1 MPLAVPPSESESPLS
16 IPPAYADVV
25 VPRHL
30 NRSFTY
36 TIPAPIRDRLR
47 VGSRVQIPFGR
58 STLHGVVVCLSDRLP
73 EHYAKSLPRGQETP
87 SGLREITAL
96 LDETPVTGLSP
107 NILTL
112 SRLVSERYLAPWGQC
127 LRLILSPASPRKP
140 SPKYVSTSAGRQAL
154 ERKTRVSSIARQA
167 LGLLTQAPKGL
178 TLTSLRQRI
187 PGLRRHEV
195 HALQRH
201 GWIHEIARNAD
212 HQQSHVTRRGRL
224 VTEAVLQSGGTN
236 ALGTTPDSTPLSMHL
251 QAVVNRLETTLDAGR
266 HERIL
271 LQGPAADRWN
281 LLLRVAALS
290 LTRHRPILV
299 VAPEVARASTI
310 AALLQARWGPRVALL
325 HSELRP
331 KARAEVWYGIQ
342 VGRTDIVVGTRS
354 AVFAPVSSVG
364 LIYVDGEEDL
374 SLKEE
379 QEPRYHAREVASMRA
394 HLDKAVL
401 LLGSSHP
408 SLETLASLDPGGHR
422 PNPESRILLD
432 SEEKNQPPPS
442 IQLVDLRLLPRN
454 TLLSDV
460 MIRGVRDA
468 LQARSGVILFLNRR
482 GFASALFCRDCG
494 ASPRC
499 QRCDVTLTLHRADA
513 RLTCHYCGSSQR
525 VPHTCPTCRAAR
537 LEPVG
542 FGTERVEEQV
552 RLLFP
557 DARVARLDRDTIQ
570 NPSQAAAIRQAA
582 LAGEVE
588 ILIGTQMLLQGSPW
602 PPVGFVGI
610 PLADAG
616 LHLPDF
622 RAAERTYH
630 TLLDAVGLARSAE
643 AGGRVILQSY
653 LPTHPAIAAVTHHNG
668 TLFYD
673 QELAF
678 RKALGYPPYTHL
690 ISLHISGKNAQ
701 QVKEAAQ
708 WWADSLRRAASH
720 RSIGDAGWPTRP
732 DNSEPQPCASE
743 ARLPLSSDR
752 TGDIMI
758 LGPIPSPVAKIRGR
772 HRWQLLVKSVDATAA
787 RGTVK
792 TTLDELEAKNRKGG
806 LKFEVDVDPVEMM

>member
-1 MPLAVPPSESESPLS
+1 M
-16 IPPAYADVV
+16 
-25 VPRHL
+25 
-30 NRSFTY
+30 
-36 TIPAPIRDRLR
+36 
-47 VGSRVQIPFGR
+47 
-58 STLHGVVVCLSDRLP
+58 
-73 EHYAKSLPRGQETP
+73 
-87 SGLREITAL
+87 
-96 LDETPVTGLSP
+96 
-107 NILTL
+107 
-112 SRLVSERYLAPWGQC
+112 
-127 LRLILSPASPRKP
+127 
-140 SPKYVSTSAGRQAL
+140 
-154 ERKTRVSSIARQA
+154 SSIARQT
-167 LGLLTQAPKGL
+167 LSLLTQAPKGL
-178 TLTSLRQRI
+178 ILTLLRRKI
-187 PGLRRHEV
+187 PGLRRHEL
-195 HALQRH
+195 HALQRR
-201 GWIHEIARNAD
+201 GWIREIARNAD
-212 HQQSHVTRRGRL
+212 DQQSNVTRRGGL
-224 VTEAVLQSGGTN
+224 VTEEALQPRETN
-236 ALGTTPDSTPLSMHL
+236 ALGTAPETTPLPLHL
-251 QAVVNRLETTLDAGR
+251 QAVVNRLETALDTGR
-266 HERIL
+266 HETIL

-281 LLLRVAALS
+281 LLLRVAELS
-290 LTRHRPILV
+290 LARHRPVLV

-310 AALLQARWGPRVALL
+310 AALLYARWGPRVALL

-331 KARAEVWYGIQ
+331 KARAEVWHGIQ

-354 AVFAPVSSVG
+354 AVFAPLGSMG

-408 SLETLASLDPGGHR
+408 SLETLASVDPGGHR
-422 PNPESRILLD
+422 PNPESRILLNSD
-432 SEEKNQPPPS
+432 EKNQLHFS

-460 MIRGVRDA
+460 MISGVRDA
-468 LQARSGVILFLNRR
+468 LQAGSGVILFLNRR
-482 GFASALFCRDCG
+482 GFASALLCRDCG
-494 ASPRC
+494 TSPRC

-513 RLTCHYCGSSQR
+513 RLTCRYCGSSQR
-525 VPHTCPTCRAAR
+525 VPHACPTCRAAR

-542 FGTERVEEQV
+542 FGTERIEEQV

-557 DARVARLDRDTIQ
+557 DARVARLDRDTVQ

-582 LAGEVE
+582 LAGEVD
-588 ILIGTQMLLQGSPW
+588 ILIGTQMLFQGSPW
-602 PPVGFVGI
+602 PPAGFVGI

-622 RAAERTYH
+622 RAAERAYH

-701 QVKEAAQ
+701 RVKEASQ
-708 WWADSLRRAASH
+708 WWADSLRHAVSR
-720 RSIGDAGWPTRP
+720 RSIGEAGWPTRQ
-732 DNSEPQPCASE
+732 DNDQPQPRASE
-743 ARLPLSSDR
+743 ARLSPSSDR

-787 RGTVK
+787 RATVK
-792 TTLDELEAKNRKGG
+792 ATLDELEAKNWKRG